1 LENETLTLISQGE
14 VGSGVAHYLR
24 GEVVEEMCGGV
35 HGLCPIAGR
44 ERLLKKETTDH
55 AHYLRG
61 EVVEEMCGGVH
72 GLCPVA
78 GREGLLKKE
87 ATDHAAGVRMMCSA
101 RPFWGEV

>member
-44 ERLLKKETTDH
+44 ERLLKKE
-55 AHYLRG
+55 
-61 EVVEEMCGGVH
+61 
-72 GLCPVA
+72 
-78 GREGLLKKE
+78 